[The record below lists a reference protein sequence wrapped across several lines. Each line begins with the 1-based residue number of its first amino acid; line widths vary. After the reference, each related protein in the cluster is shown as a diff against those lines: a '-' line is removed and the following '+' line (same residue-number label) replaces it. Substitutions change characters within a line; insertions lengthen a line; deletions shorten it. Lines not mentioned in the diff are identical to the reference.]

1 MVAPN
6 DVNKYN
12 QNVVIANPIIGR
24 FFELNYKVNSC
35 AYKSANTFRK
45 GESQLLVSAMKGDYG
60 FVWRSLTLGHD

>member
-1 MVAPN
+1 MVTPE

-35 AYKSANTFRK
+35 ANKSANTFRK
-45 GESQLLVSAMKGDYG
+45 GESRLLDPPMKGDY
-60 FVWRSLTLGHD
+60 